1 MRSDKGLG
9 ALVLQVKLIAALVFL
24 CYSAAAAVGQATIQS
39 LEVRTTTLPKAYVRR
54 SYEARVEA
62 QGGTPPLKWEL
73 TEGSLP
79 GGVVFSHDGVLSGIP
94 SETGEFRLTV
104 TVRDSGTPPYE
115 RRQQLSLLVV
125 APLFAEWGR
134 YPKVVGRK
142 IEGSVLV
149 SNQTDNDFDLT
160 VIVLAVND
168 IGRATAIG
176 YQHFPL
182 KKNTAGIEIPFGD
195 NLPRG
200 AYQVNVD
207 AVAEVPAN
215 DSIYRAR
222 LVPKE
227 KFEVRVEP

>member
-1 MRSDKGLG
+1 MVRKTSVLERK
-9 ALVLQVKLIAALVFL
+9 LVACFVFL
-24 CYSAAAAVGQATIQS
+24 YCSIGVAAGQGITQS
-39 LEVRTTTLPKAYVRR
+39 LEVRTTTLPKAYVRK

-73 TEGSLP
+73 SEGSLP
-79 GGVVFSHDGVLSGIP
+79 GGVVFSYDGVLSGTP
-94 SETGEFRLTV
+94 TETGEFRFTV

-182 KKNTAGIEIPFGD
+182 KKNTAGIEISFGD
-195 NLPRG
+195 DLPHG